1 MLNFETQACRDK
13 FNRKHFTFDHDLG
26 NYPEFSLP
34 RLIELAKS
42 TAETRP
48 KDLYYDV
55 GDVDIGQRW
64 ATIPRGSLPIDETIR
79 RIETQGAWIVLWRA
93 ELDPAY
99 GRLLNMAMSDILGM
113 TGAEIERKI
122 KKKEIILF
130 ITSPNRV
137 TTYHIDRECN
147 FLLQISGNKEISVF
161 DRDDRDVLP
170 EVEIERFWTVDNNAP
185 VYRSNLQSRASVYM
199 LEPGKGIHIPV
210 NAPHWLKNGNN
221 ISITASFNFQFRDSI
236 RADLYRANYYLRRLG
251 MHPRPPFAHPV
262 RDAIFRRPFGAVAY
276 KARQAYHG
284 PGPRD

>member
-1 MLNFETQACRDK
+1 MLSFDRQEFQTK
-13 FNRKHFTFDHDLG
+13 FNHQHFVLQHDLA

-34 RLIELAKS
+34 RLIELAKV

-64 ATIPRGSLPIDETIR
+64 ETIARGSLPIDETIR
-79 RIETQGAWIVLWRA
+79 RIETEGAWIVLWRA
-93 ELDPAY
+93 ELHPAY
-99 GRLLNMAMSDILGM
+99 SRLLTMVMSNILAMAGP
-113 TGAEIERKI
+113 EIEKNI

-147 FLLQISGNKEISVF
+147 FLLQVNGRKEISVF
-161 DRDDRDVLP
+161 AREDREVLP

-185 VYRSNLQSRASVYM
+185 TYRRHLQHRADVLT
-199 LEPGKGIHIPV
+199 LEPGNGVHIPI
-210 NAPHWLKNGNN
+210 NAPHWLKNGSN
-221 ISITASFNFQFRDSI
+221 ISVTASFNFQFRDSI
-236 RADLYRANYYLRRLG
+236 RANLYRANYYLRKLG
-251 MHPRPPFAHPV
+251 LRPRPPFTSPV
-262 RDAIFRRPFGAVAY
+262 ADIVKQPFGAAAY
-276 KARQAYHG
+276 KARQLYRG

>member
-1 MLNFETQACRDK
+1 MLNFATQSCRDR

-34 RLIELAKS
+34 RLVELAKT

-64 ATIPRGSLPIDETIR
+64 ETIPRGTLPIDETIR

-93 ELDPAY
+93 ELHAAY
-99 GRLLNMAMSDILGM
+99 SRLLNTAMSDILEM

-147 FLLQISGNKEISVF
+147 FLLQISGNKEISIF
-161 DRDDRDVLP
+161 DREDREVLP
-170 EVEIERFWTVDNNAP
+170 ETEIERFWTVDNNAP
-185 VYRSNLQSRASVYM
+185 IYRRNLQSRASVFM
-199 LEPGKGIHIPV
+199 LEPGKGVHIPV
-210 NAPHWLKNGNN
+210 NAPHWLKNANN
-221 ISITASFNFQFRDSI
+221 ISITASFNFQFHDSV
-236 RADLYRANYYLRRLG
+236 RANLYRANYYLRRFG
-251 MHPRPPFAHPV
+251 MKPRPPFVSPM
-262 RDAIFRRPFGAVAY
+262 RDAIRRPLGAVAY
-276 KARQAYHG
+276 KARQLYHG